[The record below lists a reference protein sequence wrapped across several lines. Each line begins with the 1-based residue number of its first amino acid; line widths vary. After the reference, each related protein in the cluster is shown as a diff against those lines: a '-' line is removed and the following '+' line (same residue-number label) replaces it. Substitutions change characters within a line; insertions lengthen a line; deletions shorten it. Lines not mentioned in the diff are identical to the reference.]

1 MAEVTKR
8 ILSALQNYATVDPNI
23 KDELTKLVNELDTDL
38 DAADY
43 HMSPETESAITTF
56 DERVTELDNV
66 EADTEHTTAA
76 MDVDAEPEPPVR
88 P

>member
-66 EADTEHTTAA
+66 EADTEHPPVAT
-76 MDVDAEPEPPVR
+76 DAEPEATPQ
-88 P
+88 